1 MNNIPISN
9 KIPEVDIAI
18 KAAQEAG
25 NAILEIYQKDY
36 KTFTKT
42 DDSPVTDADLK
53 SNKIINKIPELDIAI
68 KAAQEASNTILEIYQ
83 KGYNTFTK
91 TDDSPVTDADLKSNK
106 IIKEI
111 LSITKHSILSEEDI
125 DDQNRLSKDT
135 IWIIDPLD
143 GTSDFIDKTGEFTV
157 MIALVQNKKPI
168 LGVISWPT
176 EKTLFVAQKNC
187 GAFRYSNDKWDKI
200 SVTKID
206 EMSKC
211 RTVGSRHH
219 LSDKEKEFI
228 EKIGIEDFTSIGS
241 SLKVGKISSGQAEA
255 YITTTNKMKEWDTA
269 ASYCIILEAGGKMT
283 DMLGNDLKYN
293 NKNVHHQNG
302 ILVTNGL
309 IHEKILQE
317 FKKLE

>member
-1 MNNIPISN
+1 MNNIPIS
-9 KIPEVDIAI
+9 
-18 KAAQEAG
+18 
-25 NAILEIYQKDY
+25 
-36 KTFTKT
+36 
-42 DDSPVTDADLK
+42 
-53 SNKIINKIPELDIAI
+53 NKIPELDIAI
-68 KAAQEASNTILEIYQ
+68 KAAQEASNAILEIYQ

-255 YITTTNKMKEWDTA
+255 YITTNKMKEWDTA